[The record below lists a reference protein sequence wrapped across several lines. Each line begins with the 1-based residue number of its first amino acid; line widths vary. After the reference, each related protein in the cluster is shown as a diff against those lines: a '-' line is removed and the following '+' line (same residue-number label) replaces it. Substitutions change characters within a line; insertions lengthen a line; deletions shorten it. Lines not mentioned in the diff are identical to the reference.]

1 MKKQAYM
8 KPAMGVVKILQQH
21 VICTSSGGSQSL
33 QMRSG
38 SGNQIQS
45 EDDVW

>member
-1 MKKQAYM
+1 MM
-8 KPAMGVVKILQQH
+8 PAMCVVRIQNQYI
-21 VICTSSGGSQSL
+21 ICTSSGGYSSQGL